1 MHYSQSEKI
10 EIIRL
15 VESSELGVSRTLREI
30 GINRSTFYK
39 WYDNYLKYGK
49 ESLNPRKRSKVQ
61 WNQIPDQIR
70 KQIIDLAL
78 DHTDRS
84 PRELACDMINKYGY
98 YVSESSVYRILKSR
112 GLIQVPAYDMVK
124 AADKFRD
131 PTVRVNQMW
140 QTDFTYFKVI
150 GWGWYYMSTVLDDYS
165 RYIVEWELCSTMTT
179 TDVERILD
187 KALLRIELKQT
198 PKLLSDNG
206 ACYISTQL
214 KDYMSIIGMKHVRG
228 APAHP
233 QTQGKIERYHRSMKN
248 VLKLE
253 NYYNPEELKQAINMF
268 VHHYNNKRYHESL
281 KNLTPSDVYFG
292 RADELLKRIRKI
304 KNDTMNQRRKWYIE
318 NKLNQW
324 KSLS

>member
-1 MHYSQSEKI
+1 MHYSQSEKM
-10 EIIRL
+10 EIIRM

-39 WYDNYLKYGK
+39 WYDTYLKYGK
-49 ESLNPRKRSKVQ
+49 ESLKPRKRSKVQ

-70 KQIIDLAL
+70 KQIVELAL

-84 PRELACDMINKYGY
+84 PRELACDMINNYGY

-112 GLIQVPAYDMVK
+112 GLIQAPAYAIVK
-124 AADKFRD
+124 TANKFSN

-165 RYIVEWELCSTMTT
+165 RYIVEWELCNTMAA

-187 KALLRIELKQT
+187 KALLKTELRQT

-206 ACYISTQL
+206 ACYISNQL
-214 KDYMSIIGMKHVRG
+214 KDYMTVVGMKHVRG

-248 VLKLE
+248 VLKLD
-253 NYYNPEELKQAINMF
+253 NYYNPEELKQAIKTF
-268 VHHYNNKRYHESL
+268 VQFYNNQRYHESL

-292 RADELLKRIRKI
+292 RADALLKRRLEIRNK
-304 KNDTMNQRRKWYIE
+304 TMKQRRKLYIE
-318 NKLNQW
+318 NKLNIS

>member
-1 MHYSQSEKI
+1 MHYSQSEKL

-15 VESSELGVSRTLREI
+15 VESSDLGVSRTLREI

-39 WYDNYLKYGK
+39 WYDNYLEDGK
-49 ESLNPRKRSKVQ
+49 EGLKPRKRNKIQ
-61 WNQIPDQIR
+61 WNQIPDLIRDQIVG
-70 KQIIDLAL
+70 LAL
-78 DHTDRS
+78 DQTDRS
-84 PRELACDMINKYGY
+84 PRELACDMINKHGY

-112 GLIQVPAYDMVK
+112 GLIQVPAFNIVK
-124 AADKFRD
+124 AADKYKN

-150 GWGWYYMSTVLDDYS
+150 GWGWYYMSTILDDYS
-165 RYIVEWELCSTMTT
+165 RYIVEWELCKTMTA

-187 KALLRIELKQT
+187 KALLRTELKLT

-214 KDYMSIIGMKHVRG
+214 KDYMTVVGMTHLRG

-248 VLKLE
+248 VVKLE
-253 NYYNPEELKQAINMF
+253 NYFNPEELKRAIARF
-268 VHHYNNKRYHESL
+268 VHYYNYKRYHEAIN
-281 KNLTPSDVYFG
+281 NLTPSDVYYG
-292 RADELLKRIRKI
+292 RDVELLKTRAKV
-304 KNDTMNQRRKWYIE
+304 KNYTMKKRRKLYIE
-318 NKLNQW
+318 AKLNQF
-324 KSLS
+324 KR

>member
-1 MHYSQSEKI
+1 MHYSQSEKL

-49 ESLNPRKRSKVQ
+49 ESLKPRKRSKVQ

-70 KQIIDLAL
+70 KQIVDLAL

-112 GLIQVPAYDMVK
+112 GLIQVPAYDIVK

-131 PTVRVNQMW
+131 PTVWVHQMW
-140 QTDFTYFKVI
+140 QTDFTYYKVI

>member
-1 MHYSQSEKI
+1 MHYSQSEKL

-112 GLIQVPAYDMVK
+112 GLIQVPAYDIVK

-131 PTVRVNQMW
+131 PTVWVHQMW
-140 QTDFTYFKVI
+140 QTDFTYYKVI

-165 RYIVEWELCSTMTT
+165 RYIVEWELCNTMTT

>member
-1 MHYSQSEKI
+1 MHYSSSEKL
-10 EIIRL
+10 EIIRM
-15 VESSELGVSRTLREI
+15 VESSQLGVSRTLREI

-39 WYDNYLKYGK
+39 WYDSYQTDGLEGLK
-49 ESLNPRKRSKVQ
+49 PRKRSKVQ
-61 WNQIPDQIR
+61 WNQIADPVRSKIVE
-70 KQIIDLAL
+70 LAL

-84 PRELACDMINKYGY
+84 PRELACDMTDKYGY

-112 GLIQVPAYDMVK
+112 GLIQAPAFEVVK
-124 AADKFRD
+124 AADKFHH

-165 RYIVEWELCSTMTT
+165 RYIVEWELCNTMTAS
-179 TDVERILD
+179 DVERILD
-187 KALLRIELKQT
+187 KSLLKTDLTQM

-206 ACYISTQL
+206 ACYISDQL
-214 KDYMSIIGMKHVRG
+214 NDYMSIVGMKHVRG

-253 NYYNPEELKQAINMF
+253 TYYNPEELKQAIKRF
-268 VHHYNNKRYHESL
+268 VNYYNNQRYHESL
-281 KNLTPSDVYFG
+281 NNLTPSDVYFRRG
-292 RADELLKRIRKI
+292 HEKLKRRAII
-304 KNDTMNQRRKWYIE
+304 KNETLKKRRKLYIE
-318 NKLNQW
+318 NKLNQF

>member
-1 MHYSQSEKI
+1 MHYSSSEKL

-39 WYDNYLKYGK
+39 WYDNYQTNGVEGLK
-49 ESLNPRKRSKVQ
+49 PRKRSKVQ
-61 WNQIPDQIR
+61 WNQIADPIR
-70 KQIIDLAL
+70 KKIVELAL
-78 DHTDRS
+78 GHTERS
-84 PRELACDMINKYGY
+84 PRELACDMTDKHGY

-112 GLIQVPAYDMVK
+112 GLIQVPAFDVVK
-124 AADKFRD
+124 AANEFHD

-165 RYIVEWELCSTMTT
+165 RYIVEWELCNTMTA

-187 KALLRIELKQT
+187 KSLLKTDLTQM

-206 ACYISTQL
+206 ACYISGQL
-214 KDYMSIIGMKHVRG
+214 NDYMTIVGMKHVRG

-248 VLKLE
+248 VIKLE
-253 NYYNPEELKQAINMF
+253 NYYNPEELKQAIKRF
-268 VHHYNNKRYHESL
+268 VHYYNNQRYHESL
-281 KNLTPSDVYFG
+281 NNLTPSDVYFG
-292 RADELLKRIRKI
+292 RSQEKLKRRAII
-304 KNDTMNQRRKWYIE
+304 KNETLNRRRKLYIE
-318 NKLNQW
+318 NKLNQL

>member
-1 MHYSQSEKI
+1 MHYSSSEKL

-39 WYDNYLKYGK
+39 WYDNYQTNGVEGLK
-49 ESLNPRKRSKVQ
+49 PRKRSKVQ
-61 WNQIPDQIR
+61 WNQIADPIR
-70 KQIIDLAL
+70 KKIVELAL
-78 DHTDRS
+78 GHTERS
-84 PRELACDMINKYGY
+84 PRELACDMTDKHGY

-112 GLIQVPAYDMVK
+112 GLIQVPAFDVVK
-124 AADKFRD
+124 AANEFHD

-150 GWGWYYMSTVLDDYS
+150 GWGWFYMSTVLDDYS
-165 RYIVEWELCSTMTT
+165 RYIVEWELCNTMTA

-187 KALLRIELKQT
+187 KSLLKTDLTQM

-206 ACYISTQL
+206 ACYISGQL
-214 KDYMSIIGMKHVRG
+214 NDYMTIVGMKHVRG

-248 VLKLE
+248 VIKLE
-253 NYYNPEELKQAINMF
+253 NYYNPEELKQAIKRF
-268 VHHYNNKRYHESL
+268 VHYYNNQRYHESL
-281 KNLTPSDVYFG
+281 NNLTPSDVYFG
-292 RADELLKRIRKI
+292 RSQEKLKRRAII
-304 KNDTMNQRRKWYIE
+304 KNETLNRRRKLYIE
-318 NKLNQW
+318 NKLNQL

>member
-1 MHYSQSEKI
+1 MHYSSSEKL

-15 VESSELGVSRTLREI
+15 IESSELGVSRTLREI

-39 WYDNYLKYGK
+39 WYDDYQTNGVEGLKA
-49 ESLNPRKRSKVQ
+49 RKRSKVQ
-61 WNQIPDQIR
+61 WNQIAEPVR
-70 KQIIDLAL
+70 KKIVELAL

-84 PRELACDMINKYGY
+84 PRELACDMTDKHAY

-112 GLIQVPAYDMVK
+112 GLIQVPAFDVVK
-124 AADKFRD
+124 AADKFHD

-165 RYIVEWELCSTMTT
+165 RYIVEWELCNTMTA

-187 KALLRIELKQT
+187 KSLLKSDLT
-198 PKLLSDNG
+198 HMPKLLSDNG
-206 ACYISTQL
+206 ACYISGQL
-214 KDYMSIIGMKHVRG
+214 NDYMTIVGMKHVRG

-248 VLKLE
+248 VIKLI
-253 NYYNPEELKQAINMF
+253 NYYNPEELRKAIKQF
-268 VHHYNNKRYHESL
+268 VHYYNNQRYHESL
-281 KNLTPSDVYFG
+281 NNLTPADVYFG
-292 RADELLKRIRKI
+292 RENQLLRRRAII
-304 KNDTMNQRRKWYIE
+304 KYETLKKRRKLYIE
-318 NKLNQW
+318 NKLNQL

>member
-1 MHYSQSEKI
+1 MHYSSSEKL

-39 WYDNYLKYGK
+39 WYDDYQTNGVEGLK
-49 ESLNPRKRSKVQ
+49 PRKRSKVQ
-61 WNQIPDQIR
+61 WNQIADPVKR
-70 KQIIDLAL
+70 KIVELAL

-84 PRELACDMINKYGY
+84 PRELACDMTDKHGY

-112 GLIQVPAYDMVK
+112 GLIQIPAFDVVK
-124 AADKFRD
+124 TADKFHN

-165 RYIVEWELCSTMTT
+165 RYIVEWELCNTMTA

-187 KALLRIELKQT
+187 KSLLKTDLTQM

-206 ACYISTQL
+206 ACYISGQL
-214 KDYMSIIGMKHVRG
+214 NDYMTIVGMKHVRG

-248 VLKLE
+248 VIKLE
-253 NYYNPEELKQAINMF
+253 NYYNPEELKQAIKRF
-268 VHHYNNKRYHESL
+268 VHYYNNQRYHESL
-281 KNLTPSDVYFG
+281 NNLTPSDVYFG
-292 RADELLKRIRKI
+292 RSQEKLKRRAII
-304 KNDTMNQRRKWYIE
+304 KNETLNRRRKLYIE
-318 NKLNQW
+318 NKLNQL

>member
-1 MHYSQSEKI
+1 MHYSQSEKL

>member
-1 MHYSQSEKI
+1 
-10 EIIRL
+10 
-15 VESSELGVSRTLREI
+15 
-30 GINRSTFYK
+30 
-39 WYDNYLKYGK
+39 
-49 ESLNPRKRSKVQ
+49 
-61 WNQIPDQIR
+61 
-70 KQIIDLAL
+70 
-78 DHTDRS
+78 
-84 PRELACDMINKYGY
+84 
-98 YVSESSVYRILKSR
+98 
-112 GLIQVPAYDMVK
+112 LIQVPAYDIVK

-165 RYIVEWELCSTMTT
+165 RYIVEWELFSTMTT

-281 KNLTPSDVYFG
+281 KNLPPSDVYFG

>member
-1 MHYSQSEKI
+1 MHYSQSEKL

-70 KQIIDLAL
+70 KQIVDLAL

-124 AADKFRD
+124 AADKFRN
-131 PTVRVNQMW
+131 PTVRVHQMW

-165 RYIVEWELCSTMTT
+165 RYIVEWELCNTMTT

>member
-1 MHYSQSEKI
+1 MHYNSTEKL

-15 VESSELGVSRTLREI
+15 VESSELGVSRTLSEI

-39 WYDNYLKYGK
+39 WYDDYQTKGVEGLK
-49 ESLNPRKRSKVQ
+49 PRKRSKVQ
-61 WNQIPDQIR
+61 WNQIADSVRR
-70 KQIIDLAL
+70 KIVKLAL
-78 DHTDRS
+78 EHTDRS
-84 PRELACDMINKYGY
+84 PRELACDMTDKHGY

-112 GLIQVPAYDMVK
+112 GLIQVPAFDVVK
-124 AADKFRD
+124 AADKFHD

-165 RYIVEWELCSTMTT
+165 RYIVEWELCNTMTA

-187 KALLRIELKQT
+187 KSLLKTDLTQMPR
-198 PKLLSDNG
+198 LLSDNG
-206 ACYISTQL
+206 ACYISGQL
-214 KDYMSIIGMKHVRG
+214 NDYMTIVGMKHVRG

-248 VLKLE
+248 VIKLE
-253 NYYNPEELKQAINMF
+253 NYYNPEELKQAIKRF
-268 VHHYNNKRYHESL
+268 VHYYNNQRYHESL
-281 KNLTPSDVYFG
+281 NNLTPADVYFG
-292 RADELLKRIRKI
+292 RSHEKLKRRAII
-304 KNDTMNQRRKWYIE
+304 KNETMKKRRKLYIE
-318 NKLNQW
+318 NKLNQL

>member
-1 MHYSQSEKI
+1 MHYSQSEKL

-49 ESLNPRKRSKVQ
+49 ESLKPRKRSKVQ

-70 KQIIDLAL
+70 KQIVDLAL

>member
-1 MHYSQSEKI
+1 MHYSSSEKL

-39 WYDNYLKYGK
+39 WYDDYQTNGVEGLK
-49 ESLNPRKRSKVQ
+49 PRKRSKVQ
-61 WNQIPDQIR
+61 WNQIADPIR
-70 KQIIDLAL
+70 KKIVELAL
-78 DHTDRS
+78 GHTERS
-84 PRELACDMINKYGY
+84 PRELACDMTDKHGY

-112 GLIQVPAYDMVK
+112 GLIQIPAFDVVK
-124 AADKFRD
+124 TADKFHN

-165 RYIVEWELCSTMTT
+165 RYIVEWELCNTMTA

-187 KALLRIELKQT
+187 KSLLKTDLTQM

-206 ACYISTQL
+206 ACYISGQL
-214 KDYMSIIGMKHVRG
+214 NDYMTIVGMKHVRG

-248 VLKLE
+248 VIKLE
-253 NYYNPEELKQAINMF
+253 NYYNPEELKQAINRF
-268 VHHYNNKRYHESL
+268 VHYYNNQRYHESL
-281 KNLTPSDVYFG
+281 NNLTPSDFYF
-292 RADELLKRIRKI
+292 EEIRK
-304 KNDTMNQRRKWYIE
+304 
-318 NKLNQW
+318 
-324 KSLS
+324 S